1 MPISGRSTANE
12 REAAQIIEDIRP
24 RIVIPMHYGVY
35 NDEDPS
41 KLESELRKRRI
52 WVRFIE
58 PELYKEI
65 EV

>member
-1 MPISGRSTANE
+1 
-12 REAAQIIEDIRP
+12 
-24 RIVIPMHYGVY
+24 MHYGVY

-52 WVRFIE
+52 WVRFIK
-58 PELYKEI
+58 PELYREI